1 MHEGSITIRLPIDLK
16 EIERLNRI
24 VRQFG
29 DLHEVPS
36 RALYAINLALD
47 EVVTNV
53 VRHGYEAVPEGE
65 HFTATVSALNGE
77 LTTEVQDAGRQF
89 NPLDA
94 PVPDLNAPLDE
105 RTLGGLGVHLVRSL
119 MDRVEYRRE
128 NGKNV
133 LTMRKRIR

>member
-1 MHEGSITIRLPIDLK
+1 MYEGSISVRLPVDLR
-16 EIERLNRI
+16 EIERLNKI

-36 RALYAINLALD
+36 RTLYAVNLALD

-53 VRHGYEAVPEGE
+53 VRHGFEDPSGQEILAEVTVKGE
-65 HFTATVSALNGE
+65 D
-77 LTTEVQDAGRQF
+77 LTTVVADPGRAF
-89 NPLDA
+89 NPLDV
-94 PVPDLNAPLDE
+94 PPPDLHAPLAE

-119 MDRVEYRRE
+119 MDSVEYRRD

-133 LTMRKRIR
+133 LTMRKRVR

>member
-29 DLHEVPS
+29 ELHEVPS
-36 RALYAINLALD
+36 RTLYAVNLALD
-47 EVVTNV
+47 EIVTNIFSYGFDSPSSQEV
-53 VRHGYEAVPEGE
+53 ETRL
-65 HFTATVSALNGE
+65 TSRDGE
-77 LTTEVQDAGRQF
+77 LETVVVDGGRAF
-89 NPLDA
+89 NPLDS
-94 PVPDLNAPLDE
+94 PIPDLAAPLE
-105 RTLGGLGVHLVRSL
+105 KRALGGLGILLVRSL

-128 NGKNV
+128 QEKNV